1 MRIDKKIHLEV
12 YLEECKYR
20 VKKIQMSGLINTELK
35 SNSYLELDS
44 DGKSEFDTELMTK
57 LESGLDSE

>member
-57 LESGLDSE
+57 LESVLDSE

>member
-1 MRIDKKIHLEV
+1 MRINKKIHLEV

-57 LESGLDSE
+57 LESVLDSE

>member
-1 MRIDKKIHLEV
+1 MRIDKKIHQEV
-12 YLEECKYR
+12 YLEERKYR

>member
-44 DGKSEFDTELMTK
+44 DGKSKFDTELMTK

>member
-20 VKKIQMSGLINTELK
+20 VKKIQMPGLINTELK
-35 SNSYLELDS
+35 SDSDSELDS
-44 DGKSEFDTELMTK
+44 DEKSEFDTELMTK